1 MLRREQSFSLNT
13 FSITLVQ
20 KREKDERSMLF
31 CEVGPKEAAIEQF
44 FNLGLAAAVRTKD
57 LQGHYILP

>member
-1 MLRREQSFSLNT
+1 M
-13 FSITLVQ
+13 TLVQ

-57 LQGHYILP
+57 LQGHYILR

>member
-1 MLRREQSFSLNT
+1 
-13 FSITLVQ
+13 
-20 KREKDERSMLF
+20 MLF